1 MKKSNF
7 ILVDIDTQFDFMD
20 PQGKLYVPGAE
31 QCVPHLKRLIHTAEN
46 LQIPIFSSADAHP
59 LDDPE
64 FENFPPHCIIDTP
77 GQLKIAET
85 LSQQAFIVPQRGLTP
100 PEKQAAHHAAQL
112 ILYKNVFD
120 MFSNP
125 NTLSLIKET
134 QAHTAVVCGVATEY
148 CVSAAVQGLL
158 KAGLKVWLVHDAIR
172 GVNTEQA
179 QLQCLALQSA
189 GALCLSTQEVISHWN
204 LAPHHLTQ
212 GVTP

>member
-31 QCVPHLKRLIHTAEN
+31 RCVPHLKRLIRTAEN

-59 LDDPE
+59 IDDPE
-64 FENFPPHCIIDTP
+64 FKDFPPHCIIDTP

-85 LSQQAFIVPQRGLTP
+85 LTQNAFIVPQRGLTP
-100 PEKQAAHHAAQL
+100 PEKQAAHRAAQL

-125 NTLSLIKET
+125 NTLGLIKET
-134 QAHTAVVCGVATEY
+134 QAHTVVVCGVATEY
-148 CVSAAVQGLL
+148 CVNAAVIGLL
-158 KAGLKVWLVHDAIR
+158 KAGLKVWLVNDAIR
-172 GVNTEQA
+172 GVDPEQA
-179 QLQCLALQSA
+179 RRAAMTLQNT
-189 GALCLSTQEVISHWN
+189 GALDMNTQEVISHWN